1 MVGYEKGLCLQI
13 DFPDHNGADFEG
25 AIMGLLHSKT
35 RCKLDRNSES

>member
-1 MVGYEKGLCLQI
+1 MVGYEKGLRLQI

-25 AIMGLLHSKT
+25 AHIGLLHSKT